1 MMTESFFESEGRRKI
16 KWKKTEREKN
26 SNDFEKDFKN
36 LVPKDF
42 LKNFLK
48 VVVKLK
54 CSDREKKKPFV

>member
-1 MMTESFFESEGRRKI
+1 MEKNRAG
-16 KWKKTEREKN
+16 KN